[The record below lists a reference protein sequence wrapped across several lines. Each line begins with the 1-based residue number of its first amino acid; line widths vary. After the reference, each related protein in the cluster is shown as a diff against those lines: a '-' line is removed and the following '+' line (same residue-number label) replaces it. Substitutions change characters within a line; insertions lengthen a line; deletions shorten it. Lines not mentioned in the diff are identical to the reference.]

1 MSARRVSRRQPQ
13 RGAVSAVDPRIRNE
27 VGAIALLAFAV
38 LSIVALIADQGPVL
52 QWWHSFLVS
61 GLGWG
66 ALVVPFLLAALAAE
80 LWFGLMRRSAI
91 IPMSGGAL
99 VFVALLAIAQ
109 HYQGGDPATGQGA
122 GGVVGATVA
131 NMATGA
137 FGDVGGPIALVA
149 LLLVG
154 VVVASNRTLGD
165 LIRPAWERR
174 TALRPGVSL
183 PGGTAGRFARATQDP
198 ALETEEPAPPLRIN
212 MPVERPKGAPQP
224 PKPALRLLPP
234 PETDEA
240 ASAPEGAFTPSIAGL
255 PDKSVA
261 VEGVLH
267 AKADRNWTLPPLDI
281 LGLGDAGHAGTSVEI
296 RKSAEVIEQT
306 LAHFNITAKVVEV
319 TPGPVVTRYELKIAP
334 GVLLSRVE
342 SLNDNLALALAAR
355 TLRIEAPIP
364 GKSVVGIEVPNLAVG
379 LVSLRDVVETAIF
392 RSSPSK
398 LTVALGRDVAG
409 APIVLD
415 LGAMPHLLV
424 AGQTGSGK
432 SVSISSILCSLLLN
446 ATPDDVRI
454 LIGDLK
460 RVDFTAFGDVP
471 HLIAPVMTDAD
482 KILNALFWVVG
493 EMDRRYR
500 LFARTSSRN
509 IGQYNEKH
517 TGTDRIPY
525 VVFVIDELADLM
537 LQAPIQVEKQITRV
551 AQLARA
557 TGIHLVL
564 GTQRP
569 SVDVITGLIKANVP
583 ARIAFAT
590 ASAVDSRTIIDMTG
604 AEKLLGRG
612 DMLVLRPDLAKPIR
626 AQGVYISDNEI
637 QLISRHWTLQG
648 GTSYDRHAKVLE
660 GPDRLTRRE
669 SDGEDIEDERYDEAV
684 EIIRHEGKASV
695 SMLQRKMTIGFARA
709 GRLID
714 IMERNGVVGP
724 DRGPG
729 KFREVYGSA
738 RPGED

>member
-52 QWWHSFLVS
+52 QWWHAFLVS

-91 IPMSGGAL
+91 IPISGGAL
-99 VFVALLAIAQ
+99 VFIALLAIAQ
-109 HYQGGDPATGQGA
+109 HYQRGDPAIGQGA

-131 NMATGA
+131 NIATGA

-154 VVVASNRTLGD
+154 LVVASNRTLGD
-165 LIRPAWERR
+165 LVRPAWERR
-174 TALRPGVSL
+174 RALRPGVGL
-183 PGGTAGRFARATQDP
+183 PGGTAGRFARGVDEP
-198 ALETEEPAPPLRIN
+198 ALESEEPASPLRIN

-240 ASAPEGAFTPSIAGL
+240 ASAPGGAFTPSIAGL

-392 RSSPSK
+392 RASPSK

-432 SVSISSILCSLLLN
+432 SVNISSILCSLLLN
-446 ATPDDVRI
+446 ATPDDVRL

-569 SVDVITGLIKANVP
+569 SVDVITGLIKANIP

-626 AQGVYISDNEI
+626 AQGVYVSDQEI

-669 SDGEDIEDERYDEAV
+669 SDGEDIDDERYEEAV

-729 KFREVYGSA
+729 KFREVYGSN
-738 RPGED
+738 RPGEE